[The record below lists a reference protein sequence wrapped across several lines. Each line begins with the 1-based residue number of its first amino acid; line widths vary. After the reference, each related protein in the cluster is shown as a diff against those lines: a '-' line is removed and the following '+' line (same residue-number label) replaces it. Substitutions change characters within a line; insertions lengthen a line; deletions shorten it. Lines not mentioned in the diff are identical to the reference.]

1 MKLLDRYI
9 GIHLAR
15 GILLVALV
23 LAVLFSLLELVSEL
37 DEVGQGAYRL
47 ADAFSYVALT
57 LPGRM
62 LDLLALS
69 AFLGSVVAMGLLADA
84 GELLAMQTLG
94 LSPRR
99 IGLAVLGNG
108 AFLMLGAALVAE
120 FGAPAL
126 DMQARM
132 LRAQALSGPDL
143 VAAGQ
148 GLWARDGDR
157 LIYARRTLEGG
168 GLGEVDIYELDA
180 EGRLRGFV
188 QARRAEVEG
197 PGRWRLLD
205 GVRRSISEEGLV
217 AAEHFD
223 VLSWR
228 AEHLRSEQV
237 EMMSV
242 PPEALAPSELFRHVR
257 ALRVRGE
264 NSDRYDLVLWQ
275 KLSIPFTT
283 GAMILLSLPF
293 SFGSPRS
300 SPVGKRILLASVV
313 GIAFYLFQQIV
324 GELGFLLDL
333 SAPVT
338 ALVPAAAAT
347 AAAGWWISH
356 RS

>member
-1 MKLLDRYI
+1 MKILDRYI

-37 DEVGQGAYRL
+37 DEVGKGAYRL
-47 ADAFSYVALT
+47 VDAFGYVALT

-62 LDLLALS
+62 LDLLAVS
-69 AFLGSVVAMGLLADA
+69 AFLGSVAAMGLLADA
-84 GELLAMQTLG
+84 RELLAMQALG

-99 IGLAVLGNG
+99 IGLAVLGSG

-126 DMQARM
+126 DMQART
-132 LRAQALSGPDL
+132 LRAGALSGPDL
-143 VAAGQ
+143 VVAGQ
-148 GLWARDGDR
+148 GFWARDGDR
-157 LIYARRTLEGG
+157 LIYARRTLEDGA
-168 GLGEVDIYELDA
+168 LADVDIYERDT

-205 GVRRSISEEGLV
+205 VLRRSISEDGLV
-217 AAEHFD
+217 AAEHLD

-237 EMMSV
+237 AMMAT
-242 PPEALAPSELFRHVR
+242 PPEALAPSELFHHVR
-257 ALRVRGE
+257 ALRGRGE
-264 NSDRYDLVLWQ
+264 NADRYDLVLWQ

-293 SFGSPRS
+293 VFGSPRS
-300 SPVGKRILLASVV
+300 SPVGKRMLLATVV
-313 GIAFYLFQQIV
+313 GIGFYLFQQIV

-338 ALVPAAAAT
+338 ALFPAAVAT
-347 AAAGWWISH
+347 AAAGWRIAHLS
-356 RS
+356 

>member
-1 MKLLDRYI
+1 MKLLDRHI

-15 GILLVALV
+15 GILLVALM
-23 LAVLFSLLELVSEL
+23 LAVLFSLFELVSEL
-37 DEVGQGAYRL
+37 DDVGQGAYRL
-47 ADAFSYVALT
+47 SDAFSYVALT

-62 LDLLALS
+62 LDLLAVS
-69 AFLGSVVAMGLLADA
+69 AFLGSVVAMGLLADSR
-84 GELLAMQTLG
+84 ELLAMQTLG

-99 IGLAVLGNG
+99 IGLSVLGNG

-120 FGAPAL
+120 FVTPAL
-126 DMQARM
+126 DVQARM

-143 VAAGQ
+143 VVSGQ
-148 GLWARDGDR
+148 GFWARDGDH
-157 LIYARRTLEGG
+157 LIYARRTEEGG
-168 GLGEVDIYELDA
+168 GLADVDIYERDA

-197 PGRWRLLD
+197 PRRWRLLD
-205 GVRRSISEEGLV
+205 VVRRSISEEGLV

-223 VLSWR
+223 ILSWST
-228 AEHLRSEQV
+228 EHLRSEQV
-237 EMMSV
+237 EVMGL
-242 PPEALAPSELFRHVR
+242 PPEALAPSELFHHVR

-264 NSDRYDLVLWQ
+264 NADRYDLVLWQ

-293 SFGSPRS
+293 VFGSPRS
-300 SPVGKRILLASVV
+300 SPVGRQMLLASGV

-324 GELGFLLDL
+324 GELGFLLDV

-338 ALVPAAAAT
+338 ALIPAAVAA
-347 AAAGWWISH
+347 AAAGWWIAH
-356 RS
+356 RT